1 MSKKRWVYISILLV
15 VMVLLT
21 NYTPLKGLLDLK
33 HVYHYSTLQGE
44 LQTAERP
51 FKGCNYGCVEM
62 VLEEYKRQYPQSG
75 DTILYR
81 TFKRNPLIF
90 WRWHDYVFHPR
101 YKLPYLN
108 PQHVTQ
114 VNR

>member
-1 MSKKRWVYISILLV
+1 MTKKTVLYVSVLFIFLL
-15 VMVLLT
+15 LLT
-21 NYTPLKGLLDLK
+21 NYTPLKGFLDLK
-33 HVYHYSTLQGE
+33 HAYHYSTWHGE

-51 FKGCNYGCVEM
+51 FKGCDYRCVGM
-62 VLEEYKRQYPQSG
+62 VLEEFKQQNPHSS

-81 TFKRNPLIF
+81 TFKRNPFVF

-108 PQHVTQ
+108 PEEIGQHKL
-114 VNR
+114 